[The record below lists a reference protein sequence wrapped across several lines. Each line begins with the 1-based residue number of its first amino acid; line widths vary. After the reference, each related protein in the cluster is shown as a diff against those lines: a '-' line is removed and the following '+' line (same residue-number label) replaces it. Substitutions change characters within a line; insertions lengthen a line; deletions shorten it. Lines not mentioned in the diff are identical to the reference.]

1 MREYIR
7 PNSSQEQKQR
17 EVAKLDALLQALRN
31 CHRSLSSMGGE
42 EDAFLA
48 RQDVES
54 AFQRVNTLKKYK
66 AQQLENQPFLSPIVN
81 VDFETKEWEE

>member
-7 PNSSQEQKQR
+7 PGFGQEQKQR
-17 EVAKLDALLQALRN
+17 EVAKLDAILQALRN
-31 CHRSLSSMGGE
+31 CHRSLSTIGGE

-48 RQDVES
+48 RQDIES
-54 AFQRVNTLKKYK
+54 AFQRVNTLRKYK
-66 AQQLENQPFLSPIVN
+66 AQQLENQPLLPPIVN